1 MAEANLCHSCNY
13 KFGFLALK
21 FFDISRNVPATKISA
36 NSFSRKLQF
45 IKEKLIVLLGHGK
58 IATTL
63 KEALAAL
70 MLRNYP
76 EVLDFTDESE
86 FVIFIP
92 DYYLNS
98 IKVADYVDPSK
109 GEEYGKNCET
119 AAGLYPERI
128 ITVRNKKKKRN
139 EIVNEFTNL
148 AHTFF
153 EGRRISY
160 YGEPTEKKLYHA
172 LKKRYER
179 TNEKVVVFHA
189 LDLMKFDQENTNFDE
204 KDFILIN
211 ATHGYVMAIEAKKN
225 LAEKKDSKEKDSLV
239 TALNQ
244 LERTMKDLQTFFTS
258 NFLKDEDS
266 LSSNWISI
274 PMIYTS
280 NLEFRLCQSDLD
292 HVIEGM

>member
-98 IKVADYVDPSK
+98 IKVADYVDPIK
-109 GEEYGKNCET
+109 GEEYEKHCKK
-119 AAGLYPERI
+119 AAKLYPERKI
-128 ITVRNKKKKRN
+128 KSKLKKVKNFETLGKS
-139 EIVNEFTNL
+139 
-148 AHTFF
+148 FF
-153 EGRRISY
+153 EGRKITYFGEEPEKDLY
-160 YGEPTEKKLYHA
+160 YA

-179 TNEKVVVFHA
+179 NNEKVVVFHA
-189 LDLMKFDQENTNFDE
+189 LELMKFDTENTNFDE
-204 KDFILIN
+204 RDFILIN

-225 LAEKKDSKEKDSLV
+225 LAEKENSKEDNLV
-239 TALNQ
+239 KGLDQ

-258 NFLKDEDS
+258 SFLEEEDF
-266 LSSNWISI
+266 LSSNWIFI
-274 PMIYTS
+274 PMIYTK
-280 NLEFRLCQSDLD
+280 NLEFSLCESGLECLD
-292 HVIEGM
+292 HVIIGK

>member
-21 FFDISRNVPATKISA
+21 FFDISRNVPTTKISA

-76 EVLDFTDESE
+76 EVRDFTDESE

-98 IKVADYVDPSK
+98 IKVADYVDPTK
-109 GEEYGKNCET
+109 GEEYEKHCKK
-119 AAGLYPERI
+119 AAKLYPERKI
-128 ITVRNKKKKRN
+128 KSKLKKVKNFETLGKS
-139 EIVNEFTNL
+139 
-148 AHTFF
+148 FF
-153 EGRRISY
+153 EGRKIAYFGEEPEKDLY
-160 YGEPTEKKLYHA
+160 YA

-179 TNEKVVVFHA
+179 NNEKVVVFHA
-189 LDLMKFDQENTNFDE
+189 LELMKFDTENTNFDE
-204 KDFILIN
+204 RDFILIN

-225 LAEKKDSKEKDSLV
+225 LTEKKDSKEKDNLV
-239 TALNQ
+239 RALNQ
-244 LERTMKDLQTFFTS
+244 LERTMEDLQTFFKS
-258 NFLKDEDS
+258 GFLEEEEDL
-266 LSSNWISI
+266 LSSNWIFV

-280 NLEFRLCQSDLD
+280 NLDLSLCQSDLD
-292 HVIEGM
+292 HVIEGK